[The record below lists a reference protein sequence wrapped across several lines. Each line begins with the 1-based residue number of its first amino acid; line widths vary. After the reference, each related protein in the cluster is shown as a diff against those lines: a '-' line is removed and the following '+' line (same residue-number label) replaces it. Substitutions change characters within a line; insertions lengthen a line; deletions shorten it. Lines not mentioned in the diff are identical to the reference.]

1 MKKKNK
7 LYFGIPSPQNE
18 LSRNVYLFDASC
30 ERPDFVGN
38 DIDYVNGVLFG
49 ASCERPDF
57 VGKYI
62 DYVNGLLF
70 DASCERPDFFGKLE
84 VKVMGMRVAAGIC
97 GRRMATRKRRS
108 C

>member
-1 MKKKNK
+1 MDQHHYN
-7 LYFGIPSPQNE
+7 LDIDYVNG
-18 LSRNVYLFDASC
+18 LLFDASC

-38 DIDYVNGVLFG
+38 DIDYVNGVFFD

-70 DASCERPDFFGKLE
+70 DASCERPDFVGKLE
-84 VKVMGMRVAAGIC
+84 VKVMVMRVAAGIC
-97 GRRMATRKRRS
+97 GRRMATRERS
-108 C
+108 D